1 MMTEKTIQFI
11 SNKIVHLF
19 LSMTNILKKTG
30 KNKSF
35 ATPVHFPP
43 TVSPAGGKNYV
54 LFREIKV
61 STSAWAP
68 SWYFLPCTVKS
79 V

>member
-19 LSMTNILKKTG
+19 LSMTNILKKAG

-35 ATPVHFPP
+35 AAPVHFPP
-43 TVSPAGGKNYV
+43 TISPAGG
-54 LFREIKV
+54 
-61 STSAWAP
+61 
-68 SWYFLPCTVKS
+68 
-79 V
+79 